1 MFHAK
6 CFLPRLDKLLVLRSW
21 LTYFYQCVCPLKFWF
36 VDQAQT
42 KLLEEPVHIV
52 QYIAIVFSIAH
63 YIEFIGRRT
72 GKSQVCALWVKLSQE
87 ERGSERQTLT
97 KHFVSLCWTNSKLFV
112 QLIYCNFQGL
122 LPVNLVL
129 SFAKSSVVVCLIDGL
144 DGGN

>member
-1 MFHAK
+1 MSHWCHTMVNGA
-6 CFLPRLDKLLVLRSW
+6 
-21 LTYFYQCVCPLKFWF
+21 KFWISYQQLAF
-36 VDQAQT
+36 LSGFSCWQLIINLAPST
-42 KLLEEPVHIV
+42 IV
-52 QYIAIVFSIAH
+52 WRQCDIQIVNHVFLIAH
-63 YIEFIGRRT
+63 YSEFIGRKT
-72 GKSQVCALWVKLSQE
+72 GKSHLCALWVKLSQE

>member
-6 CFLPRLDKLLVLRSW
+6 CFLPRLDKLLLLRSW
-21 LTYFYQCVCPLKFWF
+21 QKNFYQCVCPSNFWF

-42 KLLEEPVHIV
+42 KLLEETVLSNL
-52 QYIAIVFSIAH
+52 VFSIAH
-63 YIEFIGRRT
+63 YSEFIGRKT

-144 DGGN
+144 DDGN